1 MVKIKLNTKSFLII
15 NIGLFITAL
24 GMYFF
29 LIPADLA
36 AGGVTGLGII
46 INRLLPQ
53 IPVGLIMIIFNI
65 LLFTLAFI
73 VLGREFG
80 GLTIYNSLLL
90 SALIYIFEMIIP
102 INKAIIDDL
111 LVNLIYGVLI
121 SSVGMAIIFNQN
133 ASTGGTDIV
142 AAIISKFTNLNIG
155 KSLLI
160 ADSIIAIGAILVL
173 GIEVGLYSLLGILI
187 NTTLIDKVIAGF
199 NTKYQVAIISEK
211 EELINKFI
219 TKDMNRGVTLL
230 YGVGGFSNIEKRVLY
245 TVVPRSEYGVLRHR
259 VMEIDPTAFIWV
271 NLVNEVHGEGY
282 TF

>member
-1 MVKIKLNTKSFLII
+1 MVKTKLNGKSFLII

-53 IPVGLIMIIFNI
+53 LPVGLIMIIFNT
-65 LLFTLAFI
+65 LLFILAFI

-133 ASTGGTDIV
+133 ASTGGTDII

-211 EELINKFI
+211 EDIINKFI
-219 TKDMNRGVTLL
+219 TEDMSRGVTLL
-230 YGVGGFSNIEKRVLY
+230 YGVGGFSNVEKRVIY
-245 TVVPRSEYGVLRHR
+245 TVVPRSEYGVLRHK

-282 TF
+282 TY